1 VHLAAA
7 SVDNCR
13 AMSLQLKKESRKESG
28 LGWPCIRFSLVV
40 VDRTDGGFRMN
51 RSNSTILML
60 LTAVLAVASN
70 DASAQMGMRPQ
81 MPQPSRTDMSQPMVV
96 TEDQWI
102 NSIVDHWTGS
112 QRKSWRSL
120 DRQFRGW
127 VSHLVWVRTSAGR
140 PSGEPEAQGPHVRPA
155 CPIDAFEAPAHSVAE
170 SMDYFREVIPN
181 INWNAWANID
191 PGFRA
196 LAEWEM
202 STAHAKA
209 QISKALKTWWELNSE
224 SVQGCLD
231 ATVVRDAST
240 SSATIAQ
247 ASNTQSSISLLD
259 QRHEQIERRV
269 RAELSAVDHMIA
281 PEPIKQEAR
290 EQVGDAAIVDKYM
303 ADVDRR

>member
-1 VHLAAA
+1 
-7 SVDNCR
+7 
-13 AMSLQLKKESRKESG
+13 
-28 LGWPCIRFSLVV
+28 
-40 VDRTDGGFRMN
+40 MN
-51 RSNSTILML
+51 HSNSTILML
-60 LTAVLAVASN
+60 FTAVLAVASN
-70 DASAQMGMRPQ
+70 DASAQMGMRPPPP
-81 MPQPSRTDMSQPMVV
+81 MAPRTDMNPRLLV

-140 PSGEPEAQGPHVRPA
+140 PSSESEAQGPHVPSA
-155 CPIDAFEAPAHSVAE
+155 CSIDAFEAPAHSVAE
-170 SMDYFREVIPN
+170 SMDYFRDAMPD
-181 INWNAWANID
+181 INWNAWANVD

-196 LAEWEM
+196 IAEWEM
-202 STAHAKA
+202 SVAHAKA
-209 QISKALKTWWELNSE
+209 QMFKALKTWWELNSE
-224 SVQGCLD
+224 RVQGCLD

-247 ASNTQSSISLLD
+247 ASTARSSISPPD

-269 RAELSAVDHMIA
+269 RSELSAVDHMIA

-290 EQVGDAAIVDKYM
+290 EQVSDAAIVDKYM
-303 ADVDRR
+303 ADVDRRKP